1 MLNIRLICV
10 GKLKERF
17 YAEAVA
23 EYAKRLGAFCRLEVI
38 ELAEERLGENPS
50 AAKLEAALNR
60 EAEQIEKKLLKDGT
74 IVCLCVEGGQ
84 MDSEAFAGLLTRTEN
99 SGRPRLSFVIG
110 GSFGLAQKLKDR
122 ADLRLSMSKMTF
134 PHHLAR
140 VMLLEQVYRGFQIK
154 EGSRYHK

>member
-1 MLNIRLICV
+1 MLSIRLICV

-23 EYAKRLGAFCRLEVI
+23 EYTKRLSAFCRLELI
-38 ELAEERLGENPS
+38 ELPEERLGENPS
-50 AAKLEAALNR
+50 ASEIETALDR
-60 EAEQIEKKLLKDGT
+60 EAEQIERKLLKDGT
-74 IVCLCVEGGQ
+74 LICLCVEGGQ
-84 MDSEAFAGLLTRTEN
+84 MESEAFAGLLTRTES

-110 GSFGLAQKLKDR
+110 GSFGLARRLKDR

-140 VMLLEQVYRGFQIK
+140 VMLLEQIYRGFQIK
-154 EGSRYHK
+154 EGSKYHK

>member
-50 AAKLEAALNR
+50 ATELEAALNR

-74 IVCLCVEGGQ
+74 LVCLCVEGGQ

-140 VMLLEQVYRGFQIK
+140 VMLLEQIYRGFQIK
-154 EGSRYHK
+154 EGSKYHK

>member
-1 MLNIRLICV
+1 MLSIRLICV

-23 EYAKRLGAFCRLEVI
+23 EYAKRLSAFCRLELI
-38 ELAEERLGENPS
+38 ELPEERLGENPS
-50 AAKLEAALNR
+50 DSEIETALNR
-60 EAEQIEKKLLKDGT
+60 EAEQIERKLLKDGT
-74 IVCLCVEGGQ
+74 LICLCVEGGQ
-84 MDSEAFAGLLTRTEN
+84 MESEAFAGLLTRTES

-110 GSFGLAQKLKDR
+110 GSFGLARRLKDR

-140 VMLLEQVYRGFQIK
+140 VMLLEQIYRGFQIK
-154 EGSRYHK
+154 EGSKYHK

>member
-50 AAKLEAALNR
+50 AAELEAALNR

-140 VMLLEQVYRGFQIK
+140 VMLLEQIYRGFQIK

>member
-50 AAKLEAALNR
+50 AAELEAALNR

-140 VMLLEQVYRGFQIK
+140 VMLLEQIYRGFQIK
-154 EGSRYHK
+154 EGSKYHK

>member
-50 AAKLEAALNR
+50 AAELEAALNR

-74 IVCLCVEGGQ
+74 LVCLCVEGGQ

-140 VMLLEQVYRGFQIK
+140 VMLLEQIYRGFQIK
-154 EGSRYHK
+154 EGSKYHK

>member
-1 MLNIRLICV
+1 M
-10 GKLKERF
+10 
-17 YAEAVA
+17 
-23 EYAKRLGAFCRLEVI
+23 I

-50 AAKLEAALNR
+50 AAELEAALNR

-74 IVCLCVEGGQ
+74 LVCLCVEGGQ

>member
-50 AAKLEAALNR
+50 AAELEAALNR

-74 IVCLCVEGGQ
+74 LVCLCVEGGQ

-140 VMLLEQVYRGFQIK
+140 VMLLEQIYRGFQIK